1 MMIKGIIGTVIGDIA
16 GSTHEGKP
24 VKTMRFDTLNKQ
36 STVTDDTVLTMAVAE
51 WMLDRRNV
59 SVANSLIKWATLY
72 PHAGYGSSF
81 KRFLAAQREM
91 TPGSTHNGAAMRVS
105 SVGFLAESL
114 EECLDLAKESA
125 RPSHGSP
132 EAIAAAQATAAA
144 IYMARTGST
153 KSEIRDYITRTFG
166 YDLSR
171 TYEEVRSEVQHARAI
186 KHIDYET
193 AHERIVG
200 AEPAVQD
207 ALIAFLNGN
216 SYEEVIRLAIYM
228 GGDAD
233 TEAAIAG
240 GIAAA
245 YYGVPEE
252 LVKSALQYIP
262 SDMLEIIN
270 AVDGTDWKCSG
281 LIPLKSSRWS
291 VNDIVVY
298 GSSVDGRVNEK
309 AYHLTHK
316 TLYSK
321 HFNRGYAI
329 PVIGNDPESVKAA
342 VDELRRR
349 ICEKDARWHIHEIG
363 LEKAGYTVEQ
373 YRELFSW
380 ALEMDNVLV
389 SPTLKGNA

>member
-1 MMIKGIIGTVIGDIA
+1 
-16 GSTHEGKP
+16 
-24 VKTMRFDTLNKQ
+24 
-36 STVTDDTVLTMAVAE
+36 
-51 WMLDRRNV
+51 
-59 SVANSLIKWATLY
+59 
-72 PHAGYGSSF
+72 
-81 KRFLAAQREM
+81 
-91 TPGSTHNGAAMRVS
+91 MRVS

-114 EECLDLAKESA
+114 EECLDLAEESA

-207 ALIAFLNGN
+207 ALIAFLNGD

-245 YYGVPEE
+245 YYGVPED
-252 LVKSALQYIP
+252 LVKSALLYIP

-281 LIPLKSSRWS
+281 LIPLKSSRWVS
-291 VNDIVVY
+291 LDGCMKQLFVPSAKDIL
-298 GSSVDGRVNEK
+298 STVD
-309 AYHLTHK
+309 
-316 TLYSK
+316 S
-321 HFNRGYAI
+321 
-329 PVIGNDPESVKAA
+329 
-342 VDELRRR
+342 
-349 ICEKDARWHIHEIG
+349 
-363 LEKAGYTVEQ
+363 
-373 YRELFSW
+373 
-380 ALEMDNVLV
+380 
-389 SPTLKGNA
+389 

>member
-1 MMIKGIIGTVIGDIA
+1 MIKGIIGTVIGDIA

-51 WMLDRRNV
+51 WMLDRKNV
-59 SVANSLIKWATLY
+59 SVSDSLIKWATLY

-81 KRFLAAQREM
+81 KRFLAEKKEM

-114 EECLDLAKESA
+114 DECLALAEESA

-132 EAIAAAQATAAA
+132 QAIAAAQATAAA
-144 IYMARTGST
+144 IYLARTGST
-153 KSEIRDYITRTFG
+153 KSEIRDYISGKFG

-171 TYEEVRSEVQHARAI
+171 TYDQVRAEVLHARAA

-193 AHERIVG
+193 SHERIVG

-207 ALIAFLNGN
+207 ALIAFLTGD

-245 YYGVPEE
+245 YYGVPEAII
-252 LVKSALQYIP
+252 KSALQYIP
-262 SDMLEIIN
+262 SDMLQVIN
-270 AVDGTDWKCSG
+270 AVDGTSWKCPG
-281 LIPLKSSRWS
+281 LIPPKSSRWS

-298 GSSVDGRVNEK
+298 GSSTDGTVNEK

-316 TLYSK
+316 TAFSK
-321 HFNRGYAI
+321 RFNKGYAI
-329 PVIGNDPESVKAA
+329 PVIGNDLESVKAA
-342 VDELRRR
+342 VEELRRR
-349 ICEKDARWHIHEIG
+349 VCEKDARWHIHEIG

-389 SPTLKGNA
+389 APCLR

>member
-1 MMIKGIIGTVIGDIA
+1 MIKGIIGAVIGDIA

-59 SVANSLIKWATLY
+59 SVADSLIKWATLY

-105 SVGFLAESL
+105 SVGFLADSL
-114 EECLDLAKESA
+114 EECLALAEESA

-144 IYMARTGST
+144 IFLARTGST
-153 KSEIRDYITRTFG
+153 KSEICDYITRTFG

-171 TYEEVRSEVQHARAI
+171 TYDQVRSEVQHARAI
-186 KHIDYET
+186 RHIDYET

-207 ALIAFLNGN
+207 ALIAFLTGN

-252 LVKSALQYIP
+252 LVRSVLQYIP
-262 SDMLEIIN
+262 SDMIEVIN
-270 AVDGTDWKCSG
+270 AVDGTQWRSTG
-281 LIPLKSSRWS
+281 LIPFKSSRWS

-298 GSSVDGRVNEK
+298 GSSVDGTENEK

-316 TLYSK
+316 TPYSK
-321 HFNRGYAI
+321 HFNKGYAI
-329 PVIGNDPESVKAA
+329 PVIGNDIDSVKVA
-342 VDELRRR
+342 VEELRRR
-349 ICEKDARWHIHEIG
+349 VSEKNARWHIHEIG

-373 YRELFSW
+373 FRELFGW
-380 ALEMDNVLV
+380 VLEMDNVLV
-389 SPTLKGNA
+389 TPTLYREL

>member
-1 MMIKGIIGTVIGDIA
+1 MTYVVSDLHGNYDKFKELIEKIGLKETDILYVLGDIVDYGEQSMELIGDLSVRYNVYAIA
-16 GSTHEGKP
+16 GEHDFLALRMLSGFEKMLSGEATPDADFIADMQEW
-24 VKTMRFDTLNKQ
+24 VKNGGQ
-36 STVTDDTVLTMAVAE
+36 ST
-51 WMLDRRNV
+51 LDGFRALD
-59 SVANSLIKWATLY
+59 SEM
-72 PHAGYGSSF
+72 
-81 KRFLAAQREM
+81 RE
-91 TPGSTHNGAAMRVS
+91 GVIDYLS
-105 SVGFLAESL
+105 
-114 EECLDLAKESA
+114 DLA
-125 RPSHGSP
+125 
-132 EAIAAAQATAAA
+132 
-144 IYMARTGST
+144 
-153 KSEIRDYITRTFG
+153 
-166 YDLSR
+166 L
-171 TYEEVRSEVQHARAI
+171 YEQVRADVLHARAT

-193 AHERIVG
+193 SHERIVG

-207 ALIAFLNGN
+207 ALIAFLNGG

-245 YYGVPEE
+245 YYGVPED
-252 LVKSALQYIP
+252 LVKSALIYIP
-262 SDMLEIIN
+262 SDMLKVIN

-281 LIPLKSSRWS
+281 LIPPKSSRWS
-291 VNDIVVY
+291 INDIVVY
-298 GSSVDGRVNEK
+298 GSSVDGTDNEK

-329 PVIGNDPESVKAA
+329 PVIGNDHESVKAA
-342 VDELRRR
+342 VEELRRR
-349 ICEKDARWHIHEIG
+349 VSERDARWHIHEIG

-389 SPTLKGNA
+389 SPSLR

>member
-1 MMIKGIIGTVIGDIA
+1 MIKGIIGTVIGDIA

-51 WMLDRRNV
+51 WMLDRKSV
-59 SVANSLIKWATLY
+59 SVSDSLIKWATLY

-81 KRFLAAQREM
+81 KRFLAEKKEM

-114 EECLDLAKESA
+114 DECLALAEESA

-132 EAIAAAQATAAA
+132 QAIAAAQATAAA
-144 IYMARTGST
+144 IYLAKTGST
-153 KSEIRDYITRTFG
+153 KSEIRDYISGKFG

-171 TYEEVRSEVQHARAI
+171 TYDQVRAEVLHARAT
-186 KHIDYET
+186 KHVDYET
-193 AHERIVG
+193 SHERIVG

-207 ALIAFLNGN
+207 ALIAFLTGD

-245 YYGVPEE
+245 YYGVPDA
-252 LVKSALQYIP
+252 LIKSALQYIP
-262 SDMLEIIN
+262 SDMLQVIN
-270 AVDGTDWKCSG
+270 AVDGTNWKCPG
-281 LIPLKSSRWS
+281 LIPPKSSRWS

-298 GSSVDGRVNEK
+298 GSSMDGTVNEK

-316 TLYSK
+316 TAYSK
-321 HFNRGYAI
+321 RFNKGYAI
-329 PVIGNDPESVKAA
+329 PVIGIDLDGVKAA
-342 VDELRRR
+342 VEELRRR
-349 ICEKDARWHIHEIG
+349 VCEKDARWHIHEIG
-363 LEKAGYTVEQ
+363 LEKAGFTVEQ

-389 SPTLKGNA
+389 SPTLKGEA